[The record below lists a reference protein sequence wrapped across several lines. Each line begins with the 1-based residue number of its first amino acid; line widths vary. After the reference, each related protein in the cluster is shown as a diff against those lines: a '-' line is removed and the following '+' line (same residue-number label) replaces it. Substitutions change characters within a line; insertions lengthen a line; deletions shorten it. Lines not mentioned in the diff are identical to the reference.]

1 MDLLKFAIE
10 FHKDAERQGPGN
22 DEATKKALSYLPE
35 LEDSSQILDIGC
47 GTGAQTMVL
56 AKNTPA
62 TIIAVDM
69 LQGFLDK
76 LQEKVDQQN
85 LNDRVMTKQML
96 MDNLTFEEQSFDVI
110 WSEGAIYNIGFEKGL
125 SEWRK
130 YLKDDGYIVVSEIS
144 WLTDER
150 PEEIE
155 TYWTNAYPEIDTIEA
170 KLAVLEESGYEPIAH
185 FILPENCWWDHYY
198 EPIKARSNDFLE
210 KYNYSEDV
218 KTFVEMGLDEIT
230 MYEKYKDYYS
240 YVFYIAKK
248 R

>member
-125 SEWRK
+125 SEWRIFE
-130 YLKDDGYIVVSEIS
+130 GR
-144 WLTDER
+144 WLYR
-150 PEEIE
+150 CIR
-155 TYWTNAYPEIDTIEA
+155 NILAY
-170 KLAVLEESGYEPIAH
+170 
-185 FILPENCWWDHYY
+185 
-198 EPIKARSNDFLE
+198 
-210 KYNYSEDV
+210 
-218 KTFVEMGLDEIT
+218 
-230 MYEKYKDYYS
+230 
-240 YVFYIAKK
+240 
-248 R
+248 